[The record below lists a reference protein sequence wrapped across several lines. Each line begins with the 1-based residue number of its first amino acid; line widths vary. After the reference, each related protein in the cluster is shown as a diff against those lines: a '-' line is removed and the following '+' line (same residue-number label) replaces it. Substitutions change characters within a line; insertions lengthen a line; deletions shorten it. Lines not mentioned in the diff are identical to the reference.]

1 MNPLN
6 TGSCSPKRLQR
17 SEAIERLERLERGIL
32 NELHA
37 LSDDVCSSVFDQKM
51 NVIGCHNVIEHT
63 KSKALLRL
71 RVLALNVLNGAKR
84 LNGWNVLELASTLV
98 RDVPDVSGQEIAV
111 GAWHRLS

>member
-1 MNPLN
+1 VNPLN

-63 KSKALLRL
+63 KSKARL
-71 RVLALNVLNGAKR
+71 RPPSSGFERFERSEAIER
-84 LNGWNVLELASTLV
+84 LERFGTGFN
-98 RDVPDVSGQEIAV
+98 V
-111 GAWHRLS
+111 GA

>member
-1 MNPLN
+1 LN
-6 TGSCSPKRLQR
+6 GAKRLNGWNDWNGLR
-17 SEAIERLERLERGIL
+17 YS

-71 RVLALNVLNGAKR
+71 RVLALNVLNGAER
-84 LNGWNVLELASTLV
+84 LNGWNVLELTSTLV
-98 RDVPDVSGQEIAV
+98 RDVPDVSEQEIAV
-111 GAWHRLS
+111 GAWHRLR

>member
-1 MNPLN
+1 LN
-6 TGSCSPKRLQR
+6 GAKRLNGWNDWNWLR
-17 SEAIERLERLERGIL
+17 YS

-84 LNGWNVLELASTLV
+84 LNGWNV
-98 RDVPDVSGQEIAV
+98 
-111 GAWHRLS
+111 WNRLQRWCVMCQTYPGRK